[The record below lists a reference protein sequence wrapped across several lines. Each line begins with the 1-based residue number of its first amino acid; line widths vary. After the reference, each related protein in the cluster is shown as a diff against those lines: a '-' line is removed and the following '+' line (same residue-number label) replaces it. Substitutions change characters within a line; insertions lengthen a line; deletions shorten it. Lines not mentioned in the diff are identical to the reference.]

1 MNKYDEK
8 KIKATRK
15 MGNAFAIISGIFLCI
30 STVCMF
36 TNMLTRTVANYNI
49 RFVYELCG
57 LCASGVASFAIPYAT
72 LKSAHSTM
80 DIITSHL
87 SPRLRAGLEA
97 VSGVIT
103 MVVMAFTVYVLSS
116 YAYQRTLA
124 METTTTSKL
133 PTYIFRWVYAV
144 GMLLTV
150 AAVLIETVD
159 RFRTAAGKD
168 VVTGLEESEAPEAL
182 GSGDEEGAV

>member
-8 KIKATRK
+8 KIKATNK
-15 MGNAFAIISGIFLCI
+15 LGNAFAIISGVFLCV

-36 TNMLTRTVANYNI
+36 ANTLTRTVANYNI

-72 LKSAHSTM
+72 LKGAHSTM

-87 SPRLRAGLEA
+87 GDRLRAGLEA

-103 MVVMAFTVYVLSS
+103 LVVMAFTVYVLSS
-116 YAYQRTLA
+116 YAYQRTLVL
-124 METTTTSKL
+124 ESTTTSKL

-144 GMLLTV
+144 GMLLTA
-150 AAVLIETVD
+150 AAVLVETAD
-159 RFRTAAGKD
+159 RFRAAAGKD
-168 VVTGLEESEAPEAL
+168 VAVSLEEEAAPEAPE
-182 GSGDEEGAV
+182 SGDEEGTV